1 MLTSTNFYG
10 SWRAKVANILTSNR
24 TVVLNALTDLPDIW
38 RVKEAESGPR
48 ETVLGSHC
56 RQSEQSRLELGLCL
70 SS

>member
-38 RVKEAESGPR
+38 RVREAESGPH
-48 ETVLGSHC
+48 EVLGDN
-56 RQSEQSRLELGLCL
+56 R
-70 SS
+70 